1 MRYNAAMKSKILVF
15 LQFFIIFLMIL
26 PFGTPTIHPYIG
38 IAILLFG
45 GLVGLLAITAHKR
58 GNFNIRPDI
67 KESCELVTHGI
78 YAYVRHPM
86 YLSVLLMMLGV
97 SLIYFTYYELI
108 LYAVLVVVLL
118 TKLLY
123 EEHLWQCHSEEYAR
137 YKKHTKRLIP
147 FLF

>member
-1 MRYNAAMKSKILVF
+1 MKSKILVF

-26 PFGTPTIHPYIG
+26 PLGSAVTHPYLG
-38 IAILLFG
+38 VTVFVFG
-45 GLVGLLAITAHKR
+45 GLIGLMAIAAHER

-67 KESCELVTHGI
+67 KEKCVLVTHGI

-97 SLIYFTYYELI
+97 SLVYFTYYELI
-108 LYAVLVVVLL
+108 LYLFLIIVLL
-118 TKLLY
+118 VKLFY
-123 EEHLWQCHSEEYAR
+123 EEGLWQCYSQEYIE
-137 YKKHTKRLIP
+137 YKKKTKRLIP